1 MTIQDFDGLRRRAEA
16 LGPRRVA
23 VAAADDIVAL
33 EAVAAA
39 AQLGIAIPVLVGD
52 TARIRAAAGANTPP
66 GARLVEAPQDPAAA
80 AVALVRSGEAD
91 ILMKGHVRTD
101 QLMHAVLDKERGL
114 RTGRLLSDVVLFEYG
129 QGPARR
135 LIALSDGGLN
145 VAPDLDQKRQIIY
158 NAIDV
163 LRALGVARPKIALMS
178 ATEAVSPA
186 VPSTVDAQALTAMG
200 AAGEFNGAEVFG
212 PLALDNALLESA
224 ARAKGISSPVAGH
237 ADCLL
242 VPNIEAGNML
252 GKAAKYFLGSACA
265 HVVAGALAPVLIPS
279 RVESAADKL
288 NAIALGVVY
297 AAR

>member
-1 MTIQDFDGLRRRAEA
+1 MTIQDFDGLRRRAQA

-23 VAAADDIVAL
+23 VAAADDVVAL

-39 AQLGIAIPVLVGD
+39 AQLGIATPVLVGD
-52 TARIRAAAGANTPP
+52 TARIRAAAGAGLPP
-66 GARLVEAPQDPAAA
+66 GTQLVEAPQDPAAA
-80 AVALVRSGEAD
+80 AVALVRSGEAG

-114 RTGRLLSDVVLFEYG
+114 RTGRLLSDVLLFEYG
-129 QGPARR
+129 RGPARR

-145 VAPDLDQKRQIIY
+145 VAPDLEQKRQIIH

-163 LRALGVARPKIALMS
+163 LRALGIARPKIALMS

-200 AAGEFNGAEVFG
+200 SAGEFGGAEVFG
-212 PLALDNALLESA
+212 PLALDNTLLESA

-252 GKAAKYFLGSACA
+252 GKAAKYFLGSECA